1 MAPRGVRT
9 VSVPVPPA
17 SFPSGSMTGSGLWMR
32 VVGNILLAFVVA
44 TWVLLLLGVIDNP
57 DDLGETIGGGA
68 VMTLVPFLF
77 GLILRRAGKRRG
89 IAA

>member
-1 MAPRGVRT
+1 
-9 VSVPVPPA
+9 
-17 SFPSGSMTGSGLWMR
+17 MTGSGLWMR